1 MNGFLITRNELDLG
15 RGTALL
21 VSGAVMVLL
30 TYVLPA
36 VAPIAIFGYGLYRLF
51 KRQVREALISMALG
65 VVLYFLMGLLEWLL
79 WLCGAGMVGLGLFFL
94 IRGFRASADID
105 NRSEF

>member
-1 MNGFLITRNELDLG
+1 MNGFLMTRNELDLG

-36 VAPIAIFGYGLYRLF
+36 VAPVAIFGYGVYRLI
-51 KRQVREALISMALG
+51 KKQVKEGLIAMAMG
-65 VVLYFLMGLLEWLL
+65 AVLWYLRAPLEWLL
-79 WLCGAGMVGLGLFFL
+79 WWIGAGIVGLGLFFL
-94 IRGFRASADID
+94 IRGFRPSAEIK
-105 NRSEF
+105 